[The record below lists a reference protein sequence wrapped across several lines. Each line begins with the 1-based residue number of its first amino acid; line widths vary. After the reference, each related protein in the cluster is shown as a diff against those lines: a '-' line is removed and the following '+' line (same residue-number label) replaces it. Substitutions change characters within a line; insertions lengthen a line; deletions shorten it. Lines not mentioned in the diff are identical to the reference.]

1 MNDLSLLLTLLCS
14 HLDRTT
20 AKQLSIIVESMFTMT
35 GRITMLGISRWS
47 EKGGSYRTIQRFFN
61 KNIAWLSL
69 NWVLIQSVLEKS
81 MGVILIAGDAT
92 VVTKAGKST
101 YALGKFYSS
110 IYSRAVPGL
119 SFQCLSLI
127 CVNTRKSWPIMMEQM
142 MPKAKQP
149 NVITAKGSP
158 KRGKGRPKGSK
169 NKIASDLVLNAE
181 MTQVKSMLNTVI
193 PMISSTIK
201 PVYFVYDGAFGN
213 YAAAQM
219 TRDVDL
225 HLISKLRFDSALYT
239 PYKGEYSGHGAPK
252 KYGDKVDFQ
261 AIPEEYLYATEQ
273 EKEVDT
279 KIYQIEL
286 RHKKFKEALNVVII
300 CKENRKT
307 GKKGQVILFSTDL
320 TLECEKIIEYYRLRF
335 QIEFNFRDAKQ
346 HWGLEDFM
354 VTQQD
359 KVNNSAQISMF
370 MVNVS
375 QALMGSQQEESIIDI
390 KARFHGLRYVREV
403 LKILQENGK
412 DIKISPLLE
421 EVSLLGRIHQRT
433 DSPLAA

>member
-1 MNDLSLLLTLLCS
+1 MNDLYFLLTLLSS

-35 GRITMLGISRWS
+35 GRITMLGMSRWT

-69 NWVLIQSVLEKS
+69 NWGLIQVALEKDK
-81 MGVILIAGDAT
+81 GVILIAGDAT
-92 VVTKAGKST
+92 VVTKSGKAT

-110 IYSRAVPGL
+110 IYGRSVPSL
-119 SFQCLSLI
+119 SFQCLSLTS
-127 CVNTRKSWPIMMEQM
+127 VNTRKSWPIMMEQM
-142 MPKAKQP
+142 MPKVKEP
-149 NVITAKGSP
+149 NVTISKTPP

-169 NKIASDLVLNAE
+169 NKTVADLVLNAE
-181 MTQVKSMLNTVI
+181 MTQVKSMLKTLI
-193 PMISSTIK
+193 PMVSSTITPK
-201 PVYFVYDGAFGN
+201 YFVYDGAFGN
-213 YAAAQM
+213 HFAAQM

-225 HLISKLRFDSALYT
+225 HLISKLRFDSALYM
-239 PYKGEYSGHGAPK
+239 PYKGDYSGRGAPK
-252 KYGDKVDFQ
+252 KYGNKVDFS
-261 AIPEEYLYATEQ
+261 AISEKKLCRTFQ
-273 EKEVDT
+273 EGDVET

-286 RHKKFKEALNVVII
+286 LHKKFNTPLNVVII
-300 CKENRKT
+300 FKENQAT
-307 GKKGQVILFSTDL
+307 GKQSQVLLFSTDL

-354 VTQQD
+354 VTKQN

-375 QALMGSQQEESIIDI
+375 QTLMVESQEESVIDL
-390 KARFHGLRYVREV
+390 KAHFHGLRYVKEV
-403 LKILQENGK
+403 LKILQKNGT

-421 EVSLLGRIHQRT
+421 EVSHLGRIHQQKHE
-433 DSPLAA
+433 PLAA

>member
-1 MNDLSLLLTLLCS
+1 
-14 HLDRTT
+14 
-20 AKQLSIIVESMFTMT
+20 
-35 GRITMLGISRWS
+35 
-47 EKGGSYRTIQRFFN
+47 
-61 KNIAWLSL
+61 
-69 NWVLIQSVLEKS
+69 

-92 VVTKAGKST
+92 VVTKVGKST

-110 IYSRAVPGL
+110 IYSRAMLAL

-142 MPKAKQP
+142 MPKVKQP
-149 NVITAKGSP
+149 DIIPTKEAP
-158 KRGKGRPKGSK
+158 KRAKGRPKGSK
-169 NKIASDLVLNAE
+169 NKTAIDLALNAE
-181 MTQVKSMLNTVI
+181 MTQVQRMLKTVI

-201 PVYFVYDGAFGN
+201 PVYFVYDAAFGN

-239 PYKGEYSGHGAPK
+239 AYNGEYAGRGAPK
-252 KYGDKVDFQ
+252 KYGDKVDPQ
-261 AIPEEYLYATEQ
+261 AIAEEYLCSTEQ
-273 EKEVDT
+273 EKEILT
-279 KIYQIEL
+279 KIYQLEL
-286 RHKKFKEALNVVII
+286 RHKKFKDALNVVII
-300 CKENRKT
+300 CKENRET

-320 TLECEKIIEYYRLRF
+320 TLEYEKIIEYYRLRF

-346 HWGLEDFM
+346 HWGLENFM

-375 QALMGSQQEESIIDI
+375 QTLMGRQQEESIIDL
-390 KARFHGLRYVREV
+390 KARFHGHRYVREV
-403 LKILQENGK
+403 LKILQENGG
-412 DIKISPLLE
+412 DIKISPLFL
-421 EVSLLGRIHQRT
+421 QRT
-433 DSPLAA
+433 YYHFEHNEYK

>member
-1 MNDLSLLLTLLCS
+1 MNDLSFLLNLLCT

-20 AKQLSIIVESMFTMT
+20 GKQLSIIVEAMFTMT

-61 KNIAWLSL
+61 RNIPWLTL
-69 NWVLIQSVLEKS
+69 NWVLFQSILVKNR
-81 MGVILIAGDAT
+81 GVILIAGDAT
-92 VVTKAGKST
+92 VVTKSGKST
-101 YALGKFYSS
+101 HALGKFYSS
-110 IYSRAVPGL
+110 IYSRSVPAI

-142 MPKAKQP
+142 TPKAKKS
-149 NVITAKGSP
+149 NVITTKISP

-181 MTQVKSMLNTVI
+181 MTQVQGMLKTVI
-193 PMISSTIK
+193 STISSRIK
-201 PVYFVYDGAFGN
+201 VTYFVYDGAFGN

-219 TRDVDL
+219 THDVGL
-225 HLISKLRFDSALYT
+225 HLISKLRFDSALYM
-239 PYKGEYSGHGAPK
+239 PYKGEYPGKGAPK
-252 KYGDKVDFQ
+252 KYGDRLDFQ
-261 AIPEEYLYATEQ
+261 AIPEEFLCATEQ
-273 EKEVDT
+273 EKEVTT

-286 RHKKFKEALNVVII
+286 LHKNFKEPLNVVIL
-300 CKENRKT
+300 CKENKKT

-320 TLECEKIIEYYRLRF
+320 TLECDKIIEYYRLRF

-375 QALMGSQQEESIIDI
+375 QAMMGSQQEASIIDL

-403 LKILQENGK
+403 LKILQENGE

-421 EVSLLGRIHQRT
+421 EVSLLGRVHQRK
-433 DSPLAA
+433 DLPLAA